1 MAGTSTGPG
10 PGPSL
15 LSAGEAALGPAVE
28 LRRRIHAHPEVG
40 LELPGTQAIILQALD
55 GLGLEVSTG
64 QAVTSVVAVLQGD
77 RPGPTTLL
85 RADMDALPMPE
96 NTGLPFASQ
105 VDGAMHACGH
115 DAHVAMLVG
124 AAHVLAERRAELPG
138 RVVFMFQPGEEGHGG
153 AEAMLAEG
161 LLERYGPMDRAFA
174 IHISPTQ
181 ASGSMFTR
189 VGAIMA
195 SADQFQVTVTGRGGH
210 ASAPHDAV
218 DPIPVACEIVTSL
231 QVMVTRRVPIFDP
244 AVVTVSR
251 VTAGTT
257 SNVIPETAV
266 LEGTVRAL
274 SETTRALV
282 LERLAQVVEHI
293 ALAHLCTAELTSTP
307 VRFPV
312 LENDAEAARRVIA
325 VASAVL
331 GPERAVEMASPIM
344 GAEDWS
350 YVLRRVPGAM
360 AFLGASPPG
369 VEHPAPNHSN
379 RMLIDEGAMAAGIA
393 MHAAMAL
400 A

>member
-1 MAGTSTGPG
+1 MAGTSTG

-15 LSAGEAALGPAVE
+15 LSAGEAALGAAVE

>member
-1 MAGTSTGPG
+1 
-10 PGPSL
+10 
-15 LSAGEAALGPAVE
+15 
-28 LRRRIHAHPEVG
+28 
-40 LELPGTQAIILQALD
+40 
-55 GLGLEVSTG
+55 
-64 QAVTSVVAVLQGD
+64 
-77 RPGPTTLL
+77 
-85 RADMDALPMPE
+85 
-96 NTGLPFASQ
+96 
-105 VDGAMHACGH
+105 
-115 DAHVAMLVG
+115 
-124 AAHVLAERRAELPG
+124 
-138 RVVFMFQPGEEGHGG
+138 VFMFQPGEEGHGG

-174 IHISPTQ
+174 IHISPTL

-231 QVMVTRRVPIFDP
+231 QVMVTRRVPVFDP

-274 SETTRALV
+274 SETTRAIV
-282 LERLAQVVEHI
+282 LQRLEQVVTHI
-293 ALAHLCTAELTSTP
+293 ALAHLCTVELTSTP

-312 LENDAEAARRVIA
+312 LENNGEAARQVLA

-350 YVLRRVPGAM
+350 YVLQRVPGAL

-379 RMLIDEGAMAAGIA
+379 RMLIDERAMAVGIA
-393 MHAAMAL
+393 MHAALAL
-400 A
+400 V